1 LPSPVAIPLEA
12 VVFDLDGTLIDSAA
26 DLCAAL
32 NQALGPMGR
41 RPLVV
46 AEVKAM
52 VGDGVIRLTERAL
65 AATGEPLAGAALDE
79 AIGAVRKSYA
89 MMPTPVLYK
98 GARELLAG
106 LANRGLVLALCT
118 NKMVDATLRVLDQ
131 LELAGRFKAVAG
143 GDSYP
148 MKKPDPMPVLAL
160 LSQLGVAPDAAVM
173 VGDSINDITAGRAA
187 GVMTVAVS
195 YGYSTIAPRELGADC
210 LIDQL
215 DEIES
220 VLAPRLP
227 KP

>member
-1 LPSPVAIPLEA
+1 LPSPRPIPLKA
-12 VVFDLDGTLIDSAA
+12 IVFDLDGTLIDSAA

-32 NQALGPMGR
+32 NQALGSMGR

-46 AEVKAM
+46 TEVKAM

-65 AATGEPLAGAALDE
+65 AATGAPLTGPALDE
-79 AIGAVRKSYA
+79 AVGTVRRAYG
-89 MMPTPVLYK
+89 MMPTPILYK
-98 GARELLAG
+98 GVRELLAG
-106 LANRGLVLALCT
+106 LADRGIVLALCT
-118 NKMVDATLRVLDQ
+118 NKLIDATRRVLDQ

-148 MKKPDPMPVLAL
+148 MKKPDPMPVLGL
-160 LSQLGVAPDAAVM
+160 LRQLGVAPEAAVM

-187 GVMTVAVS
+187 GLMTIAVS

-210 LIDQL
+210 LIDRL

-220 VLAPRLP
+220 VLAARLP
-227 KP
+227 RV